1 MLPVEGELSKYFPRA
16 IRKSMV
22 LSNYYNRTKYAKH
35 KPEHIETLQKL
46 IHGQMLKQYRDQ
58 R

>member
-1 MLPVEGELSKYFPRA
+1 MLPVEGNLVTIFQGLSESLWFYL
-16 IRKSMV
+16 III
-22 LSNYYNRTKYAKH
+22 TEQKYAKH
-35 KPEHIETLQKL
+35 EPEHIETLQKL